1 MNLIH
6 VVAALITDPQGRMLT
21 VRKAGTE
28 MFMNPGGKPE
38 AGESAVQALLR
49 ELHEEVGLDV
59 NVDDT
64 TFIDT
69 FTVAAANEPGFDIRA
84 EVFRLRLDSPEHTIG
99 AEIVESRWVDPRRPG
114 DTPLAPLAIEHL
126 LPILLVS
133 ESSVTEIP

>member
-21 VRKAGTE
+21 VRKARTE

-38 AGESAVQALLR
+38 AGESAVQALVR
-49 ELHEEVGLDV
+49 ELHEEVGLAV
-59 NVDDT
+59 SAHDT

-84 EVFRLRLDSPEHTIG
+84 EVFRLRLDSPDHTIG
-99 AEIVESRWVDPRRPG
+99 AEIVESQWIGPRRPG

-126 LPILLVS
+126 LPILLMS
-133 ESSVTEIP
+133 DPSAT